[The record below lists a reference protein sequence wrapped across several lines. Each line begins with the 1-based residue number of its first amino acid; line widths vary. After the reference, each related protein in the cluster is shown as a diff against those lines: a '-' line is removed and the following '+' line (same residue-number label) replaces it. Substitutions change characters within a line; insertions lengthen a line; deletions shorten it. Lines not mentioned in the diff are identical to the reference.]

1 MNYEPKISAGAGVA
15 QPLGCS
21 TCYGSCTGYCKGG
34 CYKGC
39 YGDCAGSCKN
49 GFLILLFGFGV

>member
-1 MNYEPKISAGAGVA
+1 MNYEPKIGEGSGGIQLLA
-15 QPLGCS
+15 GCS
-21 TCYGSCTGYCKGG
+21 SCYGSCTGYCKGG

-49 GFLILLFGFGV
+49 TNAGN

>member
-34 CYKGC
+34 CYK
-39 YGDCAGSCKN
+39 DAMVIVQDHARTQMQAVSKS
-49 GFLILLFGFGV
+49 